1 MFAQINLKTIDGEE
15 KAFKF
20 LATASTAYRY
30 RQVFNEDL
38 MMQLIKIQRVHDGGV
53 TNETADFEI
62 VTSMIAE
69 KLAFI
74 MNAQAEGKDM
84 KTLNLDSFLEWCD
97 QFSAMGLTEKAQELV
112 NLYLGN
118 RETKSTP
125 KKK

>member
-38 MMQLIKIQRVHDGGV
+38 MLQLNKLRVGADGGI
-53 TNETADFEI
+53 TAGDFTI
-62 VTSMIAE
+62 VNN
-69 KLAFI
+69 LAFI
-74 MNAQAEGKDM
+74 MNAQAEGKDT
-84 KTLNLDSFLEWCD
+84 KKLNFELLLEWCD
-97 QFSAMGLTEKAQELV
+97 QFSAMELMTHAPEII

-118 RETKSTP
+118 KETHSTP
-125 KKK
+125 KKE